1 MKVTIDGK
9 RYNTDKCEVLGEIE
23 HNTMDGSYGTTRL
36 IRASD
41 GKLLVWFDSK
51 GWEIFPRSYVSE
63 WSRCLYK
70 IDDFT
75 LTDKQE
81 ARCVS
86 LGLIEIVD

>member
-23 HNTMDGSYGTTRL
+23 HNTIDGKYGTTRL

-41 GKLLVWFDSK
+41 GKLLIWFDSNRQ
-51 GWEIFPRSYVSE
+51 GIYPRSYVSE
-63 WSRCLYK
+63 LDGFLHR

-75 LTDKQE
+75 LTDEQE
-81 ARCVS
+81 ARCAS
-86 LGLIEIVD
+86 LGLIKIVD

>member
-9 RYNTDKCEVLGEIE
+9 RYDTSKCEVLGEIK
-23 HNTMDGSYGTTRL
+23 HGDNLGITRL

-41 GKLLVWFDSK
+41 GKLLCWSDLNSK
-51 GWEIFPRSYVSE
+51 GWETFPRSYVSE

-75 LTDKQE
+75 LTDEQE
-81 ARCVS
+81 ARCAS
-86 LGLIEIVD
+86 LGLIKIVE

>member
-63 WSRCLYK
+63 WSGFLYK

-81 ARCVS
+81 ARCAS